1 MALRLTNRL
10 TAAQK
15 QMLEQLD
22 YYGTFDLSVQQAAEI
37 IDGLLEE
44 ERLRKRDYEQDYNP
58 TDWIN

>member
-1 MALRLTNRL
+1 MVLRLTNRL

-22 YYGTFDLSVQQAAEI
+22 YYGTFDLSVRQAAEI